1 MEEERQSK
9 RLVQLAALVGAV
21 VLLLAGLLTL
31 VAGEFV
37 REHLIRP
44 LLFLFQ
50 VIGVYLRAIPQLG
63 IWFFLL
69 LLLVLISTY
78 FLRDLRR
85 EAAHPEEEPEEEAPP
100 PLGPVADLAK
110 RIELG
115 KEGEYFRWRIRR
127 ELRDFLVELI
137 SWRWGISKE
146 EALELVRSG
155 GWTEDPEMREFFR
168 RGFEQRYT
176 LLAQL
181 REFLSSLLGRR
192 DEGFEQE
199 LAAVVDYLEE
209 FASGEVSSQVPKF
222 QVRRFK

>member
-1 MEEERQSK
+1 MEEERRK
-9 RLVQLAALVGAV
+9 LTRLAVLVGV
-21 VLLLAGLLTL
+21 LVLLLAGLLTL

-50 VIGVYLRAIPQLG
+50 LIGIYLRAIPQLG

-69 LLLVLISTY
+69 LLLVLISAY

-85 EAAHPEEEPEEEAPP
+85 AAARPKEERREEEPPP
-100 PLGPVADLAK
+100 PGPVVDLAK

-115 KEGEYFRWRIRR
+115 ADGEYFRWRIRR
-127 ELRDFLVELI
+127 ELRDLLVELLA
-137 SWRWGISKE
+137 WQRGISKE

-155 GWTEDPEMREFFR
+155 AWTDDPRMRELFR
-168 RGFEQRYT
+168 RGFDRRYT

-181 REFLSSLLGRR
+181 QEFFSSLLGRR
-192 DEGFEQE
+192 DEGFVQE
-199 LAAVVDYLEE
+199 LATVVNYLEG
-209 FASGEVSSQVPKF
+209 FASGKANLQVPKS
-222 QVRRFK
+222 QVHRSKE